1 MLMTSNDEQPPTP
14 ISSISMGRG
23 PRSWPPW
30 SGGPS
35 SCTVWPVP
43 LVALKLALP
52 VQSTVA
58 FIGVSIGYSG
68 MAGNAS
74 TVARNRPSC
83 YKLPGT
89 SVKTLTCREKRGYKK
104 ISTAR
109 LGGGTSRI
117 MATIVKPVE
126 QKTKHLDYFLS
137 QCHRRRY
144 PAKSTIIYAGDK
156 SDSLFY
162 IVKGSVTVII
172 EDDDGREMIMAYLNA
187 GDFFGEM
194 GLFDN
199 MDSRSA
205 WVKAKT
211 ECEVAEI
218 SYPKFREIA
227 QQDLGVLYFIGEQ
240 MASRLRQTTRKVG
253 DLAFL
258 DVTGRVAR
266 TLLDLCKEPDAMT
279 HPDGMQIKITRQEIG
294 RIVGCSREMV
304 GRVLKTLEDQGLV
317 RVKGKT
323 MVVFGTR

>member
-1 MLMTSNDEQPPTP
+1 
-14 ISSISMGRG
+14 
-23 PRSWPPW
+23 
-30 SGGPS
+30 
-35 SCTVWPVP
+35 
-43 LVALKLALP
+43 
-52 VQSTVA
+52 
-58 FIGVSIGYSG
+58 
-68 MAGNAS
+68 
-74 TVARNRPSC
+74 
-83 YKLPGT
+83 
-89 SVKTLTCREKRGYKK
+89 
-104 ISTAR
+104 
-109 LGGGTSRI
+109 

-218 SYPKFREIA
+218 SYTKFREIA
-227 QQDLGVLYFIGEQ
+227 QQDPRVLYFIGEQ

-279 HPDGMQIKITRQEIG
+279 HPDGMLIRVSRQELG
-294 RIVGCSREMV
+294 RIVGCSREMA
-304 GRVLKTLEDQGLV
+304 GRVLKTMEEQNLISVSGKSV
-317 RVKGKT
+317 VVKG
-323 MVVFGTR
+323 VRPD